1 MSRLG
6 SVIVAALLLGS
17 SEPSI
22 QRADPDFYRTVCV
35 PLTTHS
41 GPFESRTPPY
51 ERLIEALFAD
61 TRTPSL
67 QKTLALLGSPALSR
81 PYGEDRSEL
90 VWVDANLRIDISIGC
105 GQPGGTGYENRTYV
119 TRHRRFLFVFQSDSF
134 VSCTFD
140 TSTVFS
146 PVPWDLP
153 DFGSSPFD
161 VTRDCRPEEN

>member
-1 MSRLG
+1 MSHLG

-90 VWVDANLRIDISIGC
+90 VWVDANLRI
-105 GQPGGTGYENRTYV
+105 YV